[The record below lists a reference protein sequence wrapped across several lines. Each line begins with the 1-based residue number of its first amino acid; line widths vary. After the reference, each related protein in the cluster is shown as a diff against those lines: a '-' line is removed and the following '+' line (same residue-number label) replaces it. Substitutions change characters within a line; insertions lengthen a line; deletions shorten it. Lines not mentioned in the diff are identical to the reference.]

1 MKRFTFKMVAV
12 AAVLAVAAVVWVGC
26 GGDDNP
32 ADNKDNN
39 SANNNNNNNSTTH
52 THDWGDWTVTT
63 PATCDAAGTETRTC
77 KLDASHKETQSIPKL
92 SGAACQSGGGDDFVV
107 LGGLKWM
114 KTNLNVETAD
124 SWCYENSLDSC
135 AKYGRLYTWE
145 AAKAACQSVGMR
157 LPTRAEWAAL
167 VTAAGGSSTAGSKL
181 KSTSGWNSCSGISS
195 TDQYGF
201 SALPGGSR
209 SSDGGFDD
217 AGGDGGWWAATETS
231 GGYAYYRNM
240 HYGYDGV
247 GEVSSDKSYGFSARC
262 VQ

>member
-1 MKRFTFKMVAV
+1 MFTRLRWKSGWTLLLLTAV
-12 AAVLAVAAVVWVGC
+12 IAVVATGWLLGC
-26 GGDDNP
+26 SDKSIGE
-32 ADNKDNN
+32 AL
-39 SANNNNNNNSTTH
+39 AL
-52 THDWGDWTVTT
+52 
-63 PATCDAAGTETRTC
+63 AGHE
-77 KLDASHKETQSIPKL
+77 
-92 SGAACQSGGGDDFVV
+92 G
-107 LGGLKWM
+107 KWM
-114 KTNLNVETAD
+114 KENLNVETAD